1 MKFLSILILLVFFLA
16 IFFGK
21 RAYKTNSSK
30 FDQAPRFGFS
40 TSVFILM
47 LRLVRG
53 ALALAFVLVGLFAC
67 RVLLREFKLMDTHGG
82 LRNSFEFGGL
92 IGFSIVLS
100 GFLIALFLIYR
111 VSGRLRTKVNQLHSA
126 RGSPDAPLIKT
137 HWSL

>member
-1 MKFLSILILLVFFLA
+1 MKLLLILIVLVFFLA

-21 RAYKTNSSK
+21 RSYKTNSSR
-30 FDQAPRFGFS
+30 FDPAPRFGFS

-47 LRLVRG
+47 LRLLRG

-67 RVLLREFKLMDTHGG
+67 RVVLREFKLMDTHGG
-82 LRNSFEFGGL
+82 RNSFELGGL

-100 GFLIALFLIYR
+100 GFILVLFLIYR

-126 RGSPDAPLIKT
+126 RGAPDIPLIKT